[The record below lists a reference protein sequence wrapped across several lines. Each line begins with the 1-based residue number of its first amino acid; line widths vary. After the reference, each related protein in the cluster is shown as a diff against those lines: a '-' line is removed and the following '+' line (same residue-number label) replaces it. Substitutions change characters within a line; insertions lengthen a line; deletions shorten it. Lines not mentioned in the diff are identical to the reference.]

1 MYRTVLKHVLMA
13 PEDAGEISGQSRTGG
28 TVSSAAAAIEGLLDS
43 DGHVNPSGAPS
54 RALDPDGENEGS
66 QARDQRGRFRKQHED
81 NAEGVDE
88 EEFEDD
94 GEDAGDTEV
103 QETDDSE
110 TDDNAESEDEEGE
123 ESATETESESGETDE
138 IQSLSEL
145 AEALEIP
152 LDQLKESLQHT
163 FTASGEEMTVTLAE
177 LEKGY
182 QRDADYRRKT
192 SQIAE
197 QSKRMEQDYA
207 LRHQQFEQQHREL
220 ATTMMAAEQLLVSD
234 MDSPE
239 MQTLRQTDPAEWAA
253 RKEEMNNRL
262 QTLQSYRS
270 QAMQQYEAQNQQF
283 MMAKKAAEMQSLR
296 AKVENFGDEHVTK
309 ASEVITSLG
318 YSPEEATQIMDHRIV
333 LGALELAELRAE
345 VEKLRNQV
353 SKGEKAV
360 KKVRKNVPKMTS
372 KGGKQTPK
380 PLRVKSEKI
389 NKLRQKAKQSGR
401 VEDAAKVIESML

>member
-1 MYRTVLKHVLMA
+1 MYRTVLKYVLMA
-13 PEDAGEISGQSRTGG
+13 PEDAGEISGQSHIGG
-28 TVSSAAAAIEGLLDS
+28 TVSSAAAAIEGLLDD
-43 DGHVNPSGAPS
+43 DGHVNPSGTPS

-66 QARDQRGRFRKQHED
+66 QARDQRGRFRKQQED

-88 EEFEDD
+88 EEFEDE
-94 GEDAGDTEV
+94 GEDAGDSED

-110 TDDNAESEDEEGE
+110 TDDAESEDEEGE

-197 QSKRMEQDYA
+197 QSKKMEQDYA

-253 RKEEMNNRL
+253 RKEELNNRL
-262 QTLQSYRS
+262 RTLQSYRS

-283 MMAKKAAEMQSLR
+283 MMAKKAAEMQSLQS
-296 AKVENFGDEHVTK
+296 KVEGFGEEHVTK

-318 YSPEEATQIMDHRIV
+318 YSPEEAAQIMDHRIV
-333 LGALELAELRAE
+333 LGALELADLRAE

-353 SKGEKAV
+353 AKGEKAV

-372 KGGKQTPK
+372 KGGKQSPK
-380 PLRVKSEKI
+380 PLRVKSEKLS
-389 NKLRQKAKQSGR
+389 KLRRKAKQSGR

>member
-1 MYRTVLKHVLMA
+1 MYRTVLKYVLMA
-13 PEDAGEISGQSRTGG
+13 PEDAGEISGQSHIGG
-28 TVSSAAAAIEGLLDS
+28 TVSSAAAAIEGLLDN
-43 DGHVNPSGAPS
+43 DGHVNPSGTPS

-66 QARDQRGRFRKQHED
+66 QARDQRGRFRKQQED

-88 EEFEDD
+88 EEFEGE
-94 GEDAGDTEV
+94 GEDAGDSED

-110 TDDNAESEDEEGE
+110 TDNAESEDEEGE

-197 QSKRMEQDYA
+197 QSKKMEQDYA

-220 ATTMMAAEQLLVSD
+220 ATTMMAAEQLLVGD

-253 RKEEMNNRL
+253 RREELNNRL

-270 QAMQQYEAQNQQF
+270 QAMQQYEAQTRQF
-283 MMAKKAAEMQSLR
+283 LAAKKAAEMQSLQSE
-296 AKVENFGDEHVTK
+296 VEGFGEEHIAK
-309 ASEVITSLG
+309 ASEVIASLG
-318 YSPEEATQIMDHRIV
+318 YSPEEAAQIMDHRIV
-333 LGALELAELRAE
+333 LGALELADLRAE

-353 SKGEKAV
+353 AKGEKAV

-372 KGGKQTPK
+372 KGGKQSPK